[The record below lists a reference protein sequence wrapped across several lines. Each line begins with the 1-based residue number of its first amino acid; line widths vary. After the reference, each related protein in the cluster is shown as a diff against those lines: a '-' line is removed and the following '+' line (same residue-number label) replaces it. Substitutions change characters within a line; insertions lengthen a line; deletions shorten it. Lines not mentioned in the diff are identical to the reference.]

1 MEDAIR
7 TYPPP
12 SSELRVEDIYRDI
25 QLPSK
30 NPWDCS
36 LPYAAINMVSSL
48 DGKIAIN
55 GTANPIGGSADRRVM
70 RNIRSRFDAVLRGAG
85 TLRAEKISL
94 GVTKDLARDRLS
106 EGREEQPL
114 DLILSSDIAGLPL
127 DTNLLNVTPGRVAVL
142 VPSDNTSAA
151 REDIQI
157 LRMPTVTGGAV
168 DLMQAMQLL
177 KRDHHVH
184 SVLLEG
190 GPTLNHHF
198 VSNNLVNELF
208 LTLAPKLLPANTDA
222 PLTLLHAPRRSHA
235 APLNLELISTH
246 VAGDE
251 VFLRYTIPA
260 INPTSFR

>member
-7 TYPPP
+7 IYPPP
-12 SSELRVEDIYRDI
+12 SSELRVEDVYRDI

-36 LPYAAINMVSSL
+36 LPYVAINMVSSL
-48 DGKIAIN
+48 DGKTAIN
-55 GTANPIGGSADRRVM
+55 GTANPIGGPADRRVM
-70 RNIRSRFDAVLRGAG
+70 RNIRSRFDAVLRGSG

-208 LTLAPKLLPANTDA
+208 LTLAPKLLPVNTDA